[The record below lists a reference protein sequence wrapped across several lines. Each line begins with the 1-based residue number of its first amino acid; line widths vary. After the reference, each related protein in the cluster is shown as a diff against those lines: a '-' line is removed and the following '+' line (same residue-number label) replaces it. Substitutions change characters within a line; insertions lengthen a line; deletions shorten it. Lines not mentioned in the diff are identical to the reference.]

1 MRRLLAAFDTFR
13 GSISAT
19 DAGRAAGAGAADV
32 GWQTVVVPLADGGE
46 GRQGKVVGGVFALA
60 PDRTSIVAGQV
71 RQPHPAAV
79 SLLERFGE
87 RAWTETAACIA
98 EATRELLSSLG

>member
-1 MRRLLAAFDTFR
+1 
-13 GSISAT
+13 
-19 DAGRAAGAGAADV
+19 
-32 GWQTVVVPLADGGE
+32 VVPLADGGE